1 MKALIIIIFALAV
14 KVFAQNSMENL
25 ATKLDFDRLSGL
37 PLTGKY
43 GHVSAVKVVYEL
55 KTKKL
60 FFVNSHYFQYHYNF
74 CKSELNYS
82 GGQYYFNE
90 ANYSNSAKRKFLLA
104 NVNYFKS
111 LNKYALELFA
121 GDMLDMNS
129 IYELYSAISK
139 ASFIQDSLHILVN
152 NPRLHTEL
160 TKSGYKIPI
169 LNSEDIYQNLEYQ
182 AISRYASNG
191 ILRFVNNLELEK
203 NKLTNKDIIVLN
215 ETPAF
220 LPKVAGIIIT
230 EFQTP
235 LSHIT
240 ILGQNRKI
248 PISVFRTAFQDS
260 SLLSMAN
267 QKINYTVTSD
277 SFSIKPIDELEE
289 TTEKPE
295 TIELKYDL
303 SVDKLMNIEDL
314 GKKSY
319 KYAGNKAAN
328 FAILHKLSQDA
339 KFKTPES
346 AFVIPFYFYNEH
358 LKKSDTKYLI
368 DSLLLHKGNFL
379 LGDSLKNYLKRIR
392 DNIVSAP
399 LDSEFVKSVKE
410 KIKSLGIYTQMRFR
424 SSTNAEDAEGFSG
437 AGLYTSKT
445 GDLLDEKKS
454 IEKAIKKVWASM
466 WSFEAYNEREYYNI
480 AHINAYMG
488 ILVHRAFPNEDVN
501 GVAITKNLYHE
512 DSFGFVINAQLGDE
526 SVVKPT
532 KGNKCDQFICFPN
545 LEENIFYNKNVVDVI
560 ALSNL
565 NNNKLI
571 MSEVEIQNLA
581 NQLEIIKKYFYDYI
595 DPDKSYYEFGLDIEF
610 KLDAISRDLYIKQVR
625 LFND

>member
-1 MKALIIIIFALAV
+1 MEII
-14 KVFAQNSMENL
+14 AQNSMEALSNK
-25 ATKLDFDRLSGL
+25 AEFDRLSGL

-43 GHVSAVKVVYEL
+43 GQVSAVKVVYEINS
-55 KTKKL
+55 KKI
-60 FFVNSHYFQYHYNF
+60 FFINSHYYDYHYEF
-74 CKSELNYS
+74 CKSELEYK

-90 ANYSNSAKRKFLLA
+90 ANYSNSLKRRFLLA

-111 LNKYALELFA
+111 VNQYALEFFA
-121 GDMLDMNS
+121 GDMLGINS
-129 IYELYSAISK
+129 ICELYKAISK
-139 ASFIQDSLHILVN
+139 ATFISDSLHILIN
-152 NPRLHTEL
+152 NPRLQSEVA
-160 TKSGYKIPI
+160 KSDYRIPI
-169 LNSEDIYQNLEYQ
+169 LTSEAIYQNLEYQ
-182 AISRYASNG
+182 AISRYSSNG

-248 PISVFRTAFQDS
+248 PISAFRTAFQDS
-260 SLLSMAN
+260 SLLKMAN
-267 QKINYTVTSD
+267 KKINYTVTSD

-303 SVDKLMNIEDL
+303 TVDKLMDIEDL

-480 AHINAYMG
+480 AHKNAYMG
-488 ILVHRAFPNEDVN
+488 ILVHRAFPNENVN

-610 KLDAISRDLYIKQVR
+610 KLDAVSRDLYFKQVR
-625 LFND
+625 LYND